1 MIKVFKLQQLL
12 IIFLSYSLLTE
23 LLCNGYYS
31 FFIIFITVIQCLVLA
46 DLDIKNVPIRSI
58 LLTKAS

>member
-1 MIKVFKLQQLL
+1 MIKVFELQQLL

-46 DLDIKNVPIRSI
+46 DLVPIRSI
-58 LLTKAS
+58 LLSKHPN